1 VTEQEDTNMSS
12 KDVTTEKN
20 KLKLLTQAFVEM
32 GIILADFTGSV
43 TFHFN
48 SGGVTEIERY
58 EKCLKRLLSS
68 DIRLS
73 R

>member
-1 VTEQEDTNMSS
+1 MSS

-32 GIILADFTGSV
+32 SIILADFTGSV